1 VNPVVQPLPP
11 AILELAQ
18 RLRLLRQQRWPDR
31 RLTQE
36 ALAKA
41 LGDEKPLA
49 AATVSSW
56 ESSTAPKLPPRDRLL
71 AYARFFAS
79 RRSVEAAP
87 RLLPIESLTA
97 EERATYKELEAE
109 LLGLRDAARKP
120 SAGEAVA
127 IRRSWHFSD
136 AGPATLVCAQLPK
149 EETGSLADPAHP
161 NYTELLSFADL
172 DALVELHGH
181 IRAENPMMD
190 VFYKEATNVAADDL
204 SGHVILL
211 GGIAWNDITRRLSE
225 MISLPLRQVED
236 PSVESGE
243 IFVAQIAGKDHKF
256 LPRWGDAGRT
266 ALVEDV
272 GLLARVPNP
281 LNSSRTLTIC
291 NGIHSRGVLGAVRSL
306 TDARLREFNERYIST
321 NFTNTESFVILMRIQ
336 VIEGQAMTPDLN
348 IPGNV
353 LFQWPGQAG
362 S

>member
-1 VNPVVQPLPP
+1 MQPLPP
-11 AILELAQ
+11 ANVELAL
-18 RLRLLRQQRWPDR
+18 RLRLLRQRRWSDVRIPPPAPAGAVGG
-31 RLTQE
+31 E
-36 ALAKA
+36 GPWA
-41 LGDEKPLA
+41 P
-49 AATVSSW
+49 ATVASG
-56 ESSTAPKLPPRDRLL
+56 ESATSPKLPPRERML
-71 AYARFFAS
+71 AYARFFAT
-79 RRSVEAAP
+79 RRSVEP
-87 RLLPIESLTA
+87 ELSLVPVESLTE
-97 EERATYKELEAE
+97 EERAAYEELATE

-127 IRRSWHFSD
+127 TRRSWHFPD
-136 AGPATLVCAQLPK
+136 IGPANLVCAQLPK
-149 EETGSLADPAHP
+149 GATGALADPAHP

-181 IRAENPMMD
+181 IRAENPQMD
-190 VFYKEATNVAADDL
+190 VFFKAATNVAADDL

-211 GGIAWNDITRRLSE
+211 GGIAWNDITKRLSE
-225 MISLPLRQVED
+225 MISLPVRQVDD
-236 PSVESGE
+236 PSLKTGD
-243 IFVAQIAGKDHKF
+243 IFVVKINGQDQTF
-256 LPRWGDAGRT
+256 LPRWGDTDRT
-266 ALVEDV
+266 VLVEDV

-321 NFTNTESFVILMRIQ
+321 NFANTDSFVILMRVQ

-353 LFQWPGQAG
+353 LYQWPGQAG